1 MYTVFYIRKYL
12 ESFKKAKQT
21 KSLLQIYNE
30 NITSRFSASFEKSI
44 YNSNIDDIFYDK
56 KKFSELV
63 KIQNDYE
70 DKWRRNILYKYVP
83 REDNKLIHI
92 IMYYDVYKGGFA
104 YYCDENYVSYTV
116 LNNVAMQY
124 VLCFQCRDFFIDELI
139 CLENNCISPLIE
151 KQKQPNKNNKNSRV
165 CMDYIHSKNK
175 FIYLGKIR
183 NFSFLNKIH
192 LASNNICRTT
202 ETIRYKDFKNLF
214 N

>member
-1 MYTVFYIRKYL
+1 MYIVFHIRKYL
-12 ESFKKAKQT
+12 DTFKKVKHS
-21 KSLLQIYNE
+21 KSMLQIYNE
-30 NITSRFSASFEKSI
+30 NIASRFSASFEKSI
-44 YNSNIDDIFYDK
+44 YNSNIDSIFYDK

-70 DKWRRNILYKYVP
+70 DKWMRNILYKYVP

-92 IMYYDVYKGGFA
+92 IMQYDVYKGGFA

-124 VLCFQCRDFFIDELI
+124 VLCFKCRDFFIDELI
-139 CLENNCISPLIE
+139 CLENNYMSPLIE
-151 KQKQPNKNNKNSRV
+151 KQKQLNKNNKNNRV

-183 NFSFLNKIH
+183 NFSFLNKIQR
-192 LASNNICRTT
+192 ASNNNCRAT
-202 ETIRYKDFKNLF
+202 EIIRYKDFKNIL